1 MIMMSEQK
9 TTKGKL
15 KLNKVTKNDLI
26 TYLMVVT
33 AYVIVEI
40 LLKTGNLSSLLQGLL
55 VPLCT
60 YVILAVS
67 LNLTVGILGELS
79 LGHAGFMCIGA
90 FSSALFSLGLKDSI
104 ANEGVRFFFAIL
116 IAAACGSTLWYSGWN
131 SGASF
136 KGRLSGDRYAGIW
149 RDHQKHHQCDLSWC
163 GFPWRIIFP

>member
-1 MIMMSEQK
+1 
-9 TTKGKL
+9 
-15 KLNKVTKNDLI
+15 
-26 TYLMVVT
+26 MVVT

-90 FSSALFSLGLKDSI
+90 FSSALFHWD
-104 ANEGVRFFFAIL
+104 
-116 IAAACGSTLWYSGWN
+116 
-131 SGASF
+131 
-136 KGRLSGDRYAGIW
+136 
-149 RDHQKHHQCDLSWC
+149 
-163 GFPWRIIFP
+163 